1 MHARLV
7 LIPLV
12 LVAGCTGGGSKKTVE
27 PVPTEENPCLGASP
41 APGCITT
48 SPTTG
53 PTTYPYP
60 ADAGRISP
68 LPVPDK
74 FLGEVARKDNNLTPG
89 VRSTTFVITVPAGKV
104 IGSTVICQGRGHVVV
119 KTNPSSDAEQ
129 DISCDGNEIPSQ
141 LGVFASDPVK
151 VATRYTFTLTATGPS
166 RWLVAAQA
174 RPPQ

>member
-1 MHARLV
+1 MRAQLL
-7 LIPLV
+7 LIPLL
-12 LVAGCTGGGSKKTVE
+12 LVAGCTGGGGSKGAVPT
-27 PVPTEENPCLGASP
+27 PTEENPCLGDPP

-48 SPTTG
+48 SPTTA
-53 PTTYPYP
+53 PTAVPYP

-74 FLGEVARKDNNLTPG
+74 LLGEVARKDNNLTPG
-89 VRSTTFVITVPAGKV
+89 VRTITFAITVPAGKV

-119 KTNPSSDAEQ
+119 TTKPASDAEQ
-129 DISCDGNEIPSQ
+129 DISCDGNAIPSQ

-151 VATRYTFTLTATGPS
+151 VTTRYVFTLRATGPS
-166 RWLVAAQA
+166 RWLIAAQA